1 MSEDGIMIFMNEDG
15 LWEKYDDT
23 WDLVIHCESEEE
35 HNEAV
40 EWMKKSGAKKPI
52 PTDFMGYK
60 KCPNCDSSFDVDEE
74 FWFEDGTYKYCP
86 KCGQKID
93 WSE

>member
-1 MSEDGIMIFMNEDG
+1 MMSDDGIMIFMNEDG
-15 LWEKYDDT
+15 VFEKYDDT

-40 EWMKKSGAKKPI
+40 EWMKKSGAKEVI
-52 PTDFMGYK
+52 FVEDEFMNYYE
-60 KCPNCDSSFDVDEE
+60 CPNCGYMIST
-74 FWFEDGTYKYCP
+74 WKEDDHEHCP
-86 KCGQKID
+86 KCGQKVD